1 MPDGTPQASKLW
13 SGEISF
19 FSIDTDLIQAAGYR
33 FEEGALNQLPK
44 QLPPSMRLKLSE
56 VVVREIVKHMMVPVI
71 EASQQL
77 RASAEKIARI
87 TGANTAGLEK
97 VVAELAIEEN
107 ACLEF
112 RKRVEDYASR
122 CRGGIL
128 EIAGQRTSSD
138 LFDLYFSSS
147 APFATSKNKKSEFPD
162 AMSLLLLEQ
171 YAKAH
176 DAIGIVASGDEGWRS
191 YAAQSDY
198 LYCVKSL
205 DELTTLFAAT
215 DEISRSVKRR
225 LLLAIEDSKS
235 DLRVQL
241 RAELE
246 DHVGNS
252 SWDVDE
258 IYTGSAYRVEGEV
271 YGAKMLSYELD
282 PDSLHIW
289 SVDGEPTSW
298 VVELQAIVKVSVD
311 VAATFFA
318 WDSID
323 REEVSIGTD
332 SFKKEEEIPVELYIS
347 LSNVAP
353 EVGPKDWE
361 LDIEIAYEKYSV
373 EIGEVN
379 PDFDW

>member
-1 MPDGTPQASKLW
+1 MPKGTPQASKLW

-33 FEEGALNQLPK
+33 FDEGALNQLPK
-44 QLPPSMRLKLSE
+44 QLPPSMCLEFSE
-56 VVVREIVKHMMVPVI
+56 VVVREVVKHMMEPVL
-71 EASQQL
+71 EASLQL
-77 RASAEKIARI
+77 KSSAEKIGRI
-87 TGANTAGLEK
+87 TSADITGLER
-97 VVAELAIEEN
+97 AIADLSIEKS
-107 ACLEF
+107 AHLEF
-112 RKRVEDYASR
+112 RKRVEDYANR
-122 CRGGIL
+122 CRGGVL
-128 EIAGQRTSSD
+128 EIANQKISAD

-171 YAKAH
+171 YAIENG
-176 DAIGIVASGDEGWRS
+176 AIGIVASGDEGWRM
-191 YAAQSDY
+191 YAAESDH

-205 DELTTLFAAT
+205 DELTALFAAT
-215 DEISRSVKRR
+215 DEISKSVKRR
-225 LLLAIEDSKS
+225 LLLAVEDNKS

-246 DHVGNS
+246 EHVGNS
-252 SWDVDE
+252 PWDVND

-271 YGAKMLSYELD
+271 YGAKMLSYELNSE
-282 PDSLHIW
+282 SLHIW

-298 VVELQAIVKVSVD
+298 VVELEAVVKVSVD
-311 VAATFFA
+311 VAATYFA

-332 SFKKEEEIPVELYIS
+332 SFEKEEEIIVELYVS

-361 LDIEIAYEKYSV
+361 VEIEIGYEKYSV
-373 EIGEVN
+373 KVGEVN
-379 PDFDW
+379 PDLGW